1 MLNINGR
8 AHLLRARPIKWGKS
22 KKYKMTKMTEMT
34 RNPFHCTETLK
45 LAPHL
50 KPLDY
55 DPWAQF
61 EFKDELTG
69 AEMKE
74 KAALEKKNMAVIE
87 RVYQRLK
94 DDKEIQGCIRQIQ
107 AHPWMRVVEAQE

>member
-1 MLNINGR
+1 
-8 AHLLRARPIKWGKS
+8 
-22 KKYKMTKMTEMT
+22 MT

-74 KAALEKKNMAVIE
+74 KQALEEKNMAVIE
-87 RVYQRLK
+87 NVYQRLK
-94 DDKEIQGCIRQIQ
+94 DDEEIQGCIRQIHP
-107 AHPWMRVVEAQE
+107 HPWVRVVEE